1 MMHFYIEMGRQKDRF
16 YSPRFIDHLRKKEA
30 LLLSAFAV
38 MFCPEPVMVKRF

>member
-1 MMHFYIEMGRQKDRF
+1 MYFYIEMAQKDRF
-16 YSPRFIDHLRKKEA
+16 THRGSSTTFGKKEA